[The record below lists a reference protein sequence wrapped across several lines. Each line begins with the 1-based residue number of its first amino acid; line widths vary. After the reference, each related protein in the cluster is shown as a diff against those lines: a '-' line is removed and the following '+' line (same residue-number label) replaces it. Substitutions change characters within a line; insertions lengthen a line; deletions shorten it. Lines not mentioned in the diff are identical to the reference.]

1 MRLNQ
6 REILALRE
14 TFLFYSMSEESYA
27 AMTEQEQPFAREM
40 LAAGE
45 RLELPREPERVIAVI
60 VSGTLGVRYSG
71 KLPVRKLRPGFV
83 LGAVELFSNTS
94 GSMPQI
100 LAEEDTALLIISASQ
115 LRHVFEEHSEIMMS
129 YINFLTGQIHDLKL
143 EHMLAVTASAE
154 ERLLSFLGLHMR
166 GMPPTV
172 SLPYSFVVLAE
183 RLHMSRASL
192 YRAFSIL
199 EEQGILRREARNIIV
214 LKPEVIPFDGLP

>member
-6 REILALRE
+6 QEILALRE
-14 TFLFYSMSEESYA
+14 TFLFHSMSGEGYA
-27 AMTEQEQPFAREM
+27 AMTEKEQPFVRQM
-40 LAAGE
+40 LKTGE
-45 RLELPREPERVIAVI
+45 RLALPQEPEHVIAVI

-71 KLPVRKLRPGFV
+71 KLPVRKLGQSFV
-83 LGAVELFSNTS
+83 LGAVELFSNTA

-100 LAEEDTALLIISASQ
+100 LAEEDTALLMISASQ
-115 LRHVFEEHSEIMMS
+115 LRQVFEEHSEIMMS

-166 GMPPTV
+166 GTPPVV

-199 EEQGILRREARNIIV
+199 EKQGILRREARNIIV
-214 LKPEVIPFDGLP
+214 LKPEAIPFDGLP